1 MTNRTV
7 VHGAIVEAASAVP
20 IDIAIEFKPGIP
32 GLTLLGIQDNAAVEL
47 RGIVRCA
54 LRARGYTLPRN
65 SGSIDVKPSPG
76 YSRAFS
82 GRIRD
87 AGSLALP
94 IALGILSASGQ
105 LDPTYIEDRL
115 FFGSLDFGGNVT
127 SCRGTIAVESL
138 CQELSLQ
145 GIVSAATPRGI
156 RPYHSSLH
164 SLDSISTDALSNP
177 EKLIGRTMPA
187 EPGQLSPVY
196 PPAAV
201 SAVAEALATHRPIL
215 IETDSPE
222 RAGEALRA
230 FFCVGESDESTLMR
244 DLARIGA
251 KGNVAVVPDV
261 GTASIACIVGGGR
274 PIQPGVI
281 STVSGG
287 AIVLGNIDQASTH
300 VLQSVAA
307 AIRQDT
313 VRIVRVDGT
322 IQFPSDAAL
331 VMTVREDRSKYA
343 LNAFERGLFP
353 KVEQPVVVD
362 ICQLEEGLSQIQA
375 HPGSLVAYRENV
387 EKRIEDSSLYVDA
400 TSKGGI
406 KVNYSV
412 DGEPKTVELVKQVY
426 EENDTLCIQ
435 AFDVTEGSD
444 SFGVLWSDVTV
455 NLDGPARG
463 DRTVYMKRSD
473 IDPLPG
479 ILMDSEV
486 FGTVIDGAGRGGYE
500 AVEVSSNAF
509 LSMRDLPE
517 FREMVVPAE
526 YKDIAI
532 AAGVKFAVVPAI
544 EAKDIALMPDGLVKV
559 GGHDYT
565 LYRGQTFEE
574 SQKVDVILNQYDEL
588 SVAPHRV
595 DCSPSTKKIIDS
607 LRLTTKSAASSGG
620 VVTME
625 RDVALPHVQSLK
637 HYPKS
642 RNTCSTALIAMP
654 QGGR

>member
-20 IDIAIEFKPGIP
+20 IDIVIEFKPGIP
-32 GLTLLGIQDNAAVEL
+32 GMTIMGIQDNAAVEL

-54 LRARGYTLPRN
+54 LRAQGYTLPRN
-65 SGSIDVKPSPG
+65 SGSIDVMPSPG
-76 YSRAFS
+76 YNRAFS

-105 LDPTYIEDRL
+105 LEPAYIEDKL

-127 SCRGTIAVESL
+127 SCRGTIAVENL

-156 RPYHSSLH
+156 RPYHSSLQ
-164 SLDSISTDALSNP
+164 SLDSISADALSNP

-187 EPGQLSPVY
+187 EPEQLSPIY

-201 SAVAEALATHRPIL
+201 SAVADALATHTPIL

-230 FFCVGESDESTLMR
+230 YFRVGESDEATLMR
-244 DLARIGA
+244 DLARAGT

-261 GTASIACIVGGGR
+261 GTASTAGIIGGGR
-274 PIQPGVI
+274 PILPGII

-287 AIVLGNIDQASTH
+287 AIVLGNIDRASSH
-300 VLQSVAA
+300 ILQCVAA
-307 AIRQDT
+307 ATRRDT
-313 VRIVRVDGT
+313 VSIVRVDGT
-322 IQFPSDAAL
+322 FQFPSDAAL

-343 LNAFERGLFP
+343 LKAFERGLFP

-362 ICQLEEGLSQIQA
+362 IDQLEEGLSQIQA
-375 HPGSLVAYRENV
+375 CPGSLVAYRESV

-444 SFGVLWSDVTV
+444 SFGALWSDVTV
-455 NLDGPARG
+455 NLDGPAQG
-463 DRTVYMKRSD
+463 DRTVYMKRSE

-486 FGTVIDGAGRGGYE
+486 FGSVIDGAGRGGYE
-500 AVEVSSNAF
+500 AVEISQNAF
-509 LSMRDLPE
+509 LSMRDLQE
-517 FREMVVPAE
+517 FREMVIPDE
-526 YKDIAI
+526 YKDIAV

-544 EAKDIALMPDGLVKV
+544 EAKDIALMSDGLVKV

-574 SQKVDVILNQYDEL
+574 SQKVDAILDQYDEL
-588 SVAPHRV
+588 SVAPHRL

-607 LRLTTKSAASSGG
+607 LRLTTKSTASPGG

-637 HYPKS
+637 H
-642 RNTCSTALIAMP
+642 
-654 QGGR
+654 

>member
-32 GLTLLGIQDNAAVEL
+32 GLTILGIQDNAAVEL

-54 LRARGYTLPRN
+54 LRAQGYTLPRN

-230 FFCVGESDESTLMR
+230 FFRVGESDEVTLMR
-244 DLARIGA
+244 DLARAGA
-251 KGNVAVVPDV
+251 KGSVAVVPDV
-261 GTASIACIVGGGR
+261 GTASIAGIVGGGR
-274 PIQPGVI
+274 PILPGII

-287 AIVLGNIDQASTH
+287 AIVLGNIDQASSH
-300 VLQSVAA
+300 VLQCVAA

-313 VRIVRVDGT
+313 VSIVRVDGT
-322 IQFPSDAAL
+322 FQFPSDVAL
-331 VMTVREDRSKYA
+331 VMTVREDRSKCA
-343 LNAFERGLFP
+343 LKAFERGLFP

-362 ICQLEEGLSQIQA
+362 IDQLEEGLSQILA

-412 DGEPKTVELVKQVY
+412 DGEPKTVELVKQIY

-444 SFGVLWSDVTV
+444 SFGALWSDVTV
-455 NLDGPARG
+455 NLDGPAQG

-486 FGTVIDGAGRGGYE
+486 FGSVIDGAGRGGYE

-526 YKDIAI
+526 YKDIAV

-544 EAKDIALMPDGLVKV
+544 EAKDIALMPDGLVNV

-574 SQKVDVILNQYDEL
+574 SQKVDAILDQYDEL

-607 LRLTTKSAASSGG
+607 LRLTTKSTASSGG

-625 RDVALPHVQSLK
+625 RDVVLPHVQSLK
-637 HYPKS
+637 H
-642 RNTCSTALIAMP
+642 
-654 QGGR
+654 

>member
-32 GLTLLGIQDNAAVEL
+32 GMTILGIQDNAAVEL
-47 RGIVRCA
+47 RSIVRCA
-54 LRARGYTLPRN
+54 LRAQGYTLPRN
-65 SGSIDVKPSPG
+65 SGSIDVKPSTG

-105 LDPTYIEDRL
+105 LEPAYIEDKL

-127 SCRGTIAVESL
+127 SCRGTIAVENL

-156 RPYHSSLH
+156 RPYHSSLQ
-164 SLDSISTDALSNP
+164 SLDSISTDALSNS

-187 EPGQLSPVY
+187 EPEQLSPIY

-201 SAVAEALATHRPIL
+201 SAVADALATHTPIL

-230 FFCVGESDESTLMR
+230 FFRVGESDEATLMR
-244 DLARIGA
+244 DLARAGA

-261 GTASIACIVGGGR
+261 GTASTAGIIGGGR
-274 PIQPGVI
+274 PILPGII

-287 AIVLGNIDQASTH
+287 AIVLGNIDQASSH
-300 VLQSVAA
+300 ILQCVAA
-307 AIRQDT
+307 ATRRDT
-313 VRIVRVDGT
+313 VSIVRVDGT
-322 IQFPSDAAL
+322 FQFPSDAAL

-343 LNAFERGLFP
+343 LKAFEKGLFP
-353 KVEQPVVVD
+353 RVEQPVVVEID
-362 ICQLEEGLSQIQA
+362 QLEEGLSQIQA
-375 HPGSLVAYRENV
+375 CPGSLVAYRENV

-444 SFGVLWSDVTV
+444 TFGALWSDVTV

-486 FGTVIDGAGRGGYE
+486 FGAVIDGAGRGGYE
-500 AVEVSSNAF
+500 AVEVSPNAF
-509 LSMRDLPE
+509 LSMRDLQE
-517 FREMVVPAE
+517 FREMVIPAE

-544 EAKDIALMPDGLVKV
+544 EAKDIALMSDGLVKV

-574 SQKVDVILNQYDEL
+574 SQKVDAILDQYDEL
-588 SVAPHRV
+588 SVAP
-595 DCSPSTKKIIDS
+595 
-607 LRLTTKSAASSGG
+607 
-620 VVTME
+620 
-625 RDVALPHVQSLK
+625 
-637 HYPKS
+637 
-642 RNTCSTALIAMP
+642 P
-654 QGGR
+654 QGRLQPKHQEDNRLAPAYD

>member
-32 GLTLLGIQDNAAVEL
+32 GMTILGIQDNAAVEL

-54 LRARGYTLPRN
+54 LRAQGYTLPRN
-65 SGSIDVKPSPG
+65 SGSIDVMPSPG
-76 YSRAFS
+76 YNRAFS

-105 LDPTYIEDRL
+105 LEPAYIEDKL

-127 SCRGTIAVESL
+127 SCRGTIAVENL
-138 CQELSLQ
+138 CRELSLQ

-156 RPYHSSLH
+156 RPYHSSLQ

-177 EKLIGRTMPA
+177 EKLIGRTMSA
-187 EPGQLSPVY
+187 EPEQLSPIY
-196 PPAAV
+196 PPAVV
-201 SAVAEALATHRPIL
+201 SAVADALATHTPIL

-230 FFCVGESDESTLMR
+230 FFRVGESDEATLMR
-244 DLARIGA
+244 DLARAGT

-261 GTASIACIVGGGR
+261 GTASIAGIVGGGR
-274 PIQPGVI
+274 PILPGVI
-281 STVSGG
+281 STASGG
-287 AIVLGNIDQASTH
+287 AIVLGNIDQASSH
-300 VLQSVAA
+300 ILQCVAA
-307 AIRQDT
+307 ATRRDT
-313 VRIVRVDGT
+313 VSIVRVDGT
-322 IQFPSDAAL
+322 FQFPSDAAL

-343 LNAFERGLFP
+343 LKAFEKGLFP
-353 KVEQPVVVD
+353 KVEQPVVVEID
-362 ICQLEEGLSQIQA
+362 QLEEGLSQIQA
-375 HPGSLVAYRENV
+375 CPGSLVAYRENV

-412 DGEPKTVELVKQVY
+412 DGEPKTVELVKQIY

-444 SFGVLWSDVTV
+444 SFGALWSDVTV
-455 NLDGPARG
+455 NLDGPAQG

-486 FGTVIDGAGRGGYE
+486 FGTVIDGAGRGGCE

-532 AAGVKFAVVPAI
+532 AAGVMFAVVPAI
-544 EAKDIALMPDGLVKV
+544 EAKDIALMSDGLVKV

-574 SQKVDVILNQYDEL
+574 SQKVDAILDQYDEL
-588 SVAPHRV
+588 SVAPHRL

-607 LRLTTKSAASSGG
+607 LRLTTKSTASSGG

-625 RDVALPHVQSLK
+625 RDVTLPHVQSLK
-637 HYPKS
+637 H
-642 RNTCSTALIAMP
+642 
-654 QGGR
+654 

>member
-7 VHGAIVEAASAVP
+7 VHGAIVEAASVVP

-32 GLTLLGIQDNAAVEL
+32 GMTIMGIQDNAAVEL

-54 LRARGYTLPRN
+54 LRAQGYTLPRN
-65 SGSIDVKPSPG
+65 SGSIDVMPSPG
-76 YSRAFS
+76 YNRAFS

-105 LDPTYIEDRL
+105 LDPAYIEDKL

-127 SCRGTIAVESL
+127 SCRGTIAVENL

-156 RPYHSSLH
+156 RPYHSSLQ

-177 EKLIGRTMPA
+177 EKLIGRTMPT
-187 EPGQLSPVY
+187 EPEQLSPVY

-201 SAVAEALATHRPIL
+201 SAVADALATNTPIL

-230 FFCVGESDESTLMR
+230 FFRVGESDEATLMR
-244 DLARIGA
+244 DLARAGA

-261 GTASIACIVGGGR
+261 GTASIAGIVGGGR
-274 PIQPGVI
+274 PILPGII

-287 AIVLGNIDQASTH
+287 AIVLGNIDQASSH
-300 VLQSVAA
+300 ILQCVAA
-307 AIRQDT
+307 ATRRDT
-313 VRIVRVDGT
+313 VSIVRVDGT
-322 IQFPSDAAL
+322 FQFPSDAAL

-343 LNAFERGLFP
+343 LKAFEKGLFP

-362 ICQLEEGLSQIQA
+362 IDQLEEGLSQIQA
-375 HPGSLVAYRENV
+375 CPGSLVAYRENV

-444 SFGVLWSDVTV
+444 SFGALWSDVTV
-455 NLDGPARG
+455 NLDGPAQG
-463 DRTVYMKRSD
+463 DRTVYMKRSE

-486 FGTVIDGAGRGGYE
+486 FGSVIDGAGRGGYE
-500 AVEVSSNAF
+500 AVEISPNAF
-509 LSMRDLPE
+509 LSMRDLQE
-517 FREMVVPAE
+517 FREMVIPAE
-526 YKDIAI
+526 CKDIAV

-544 EAKDIALMPDGLVKV
+544 EAKDIALMPDGLVRV

-574 SQKVDVILNQYDEL
+574 SQKVDAILDQYDEL
-588 SVAPHRV
+588 SVAPHRL

-607 LRLTTKSAASSGG
+607 LRLTTKSTASSGG

-637 HYPKS
+637 H
-642 RNTCSTALIAMP
+642 
-654 QGGR
+654 

>member
-20 IDIAIEFKPGIP
+20 IDIAIEFKQGIP
-32 GLTLLGIQDNAAVEL
+32 GLTILGIQDNAAVEL

-54 LRARGYTLPRN
+54 LRAQGYTLPRN

-105 LDPTYIEDRL
+105 LDPAYIEGKL

-138 CQELSLQ
+138 CRELSLQ

-156 RPYHSSLH
+156 RSYHSSLQ

-187 EPGQLSPVY
+187 EPEQLSPIY
-196 PPAAV
+196 PPAVV
-201 SAVAEALATHRPIL
+201 SAVADALATHTPIL

-230 FFCVGESDESTLMR
+230 FFRVGESDEATLMR
-244 DLARIGA
+244 DLARAGT

-261 GTASIACIVGGGR
+261 GTASIAGIVGGGR
-274 PIQPGVI
+274 PILPGVI
-281 STVSGG
+281 STASGG
-287 AIVLGNIDQASTH
+287 AIVLGNIDQASSH
-300 VLQSVAA
+300 ILQCVAA
-307 AIRQDT
+307 ATRRDT
-313 VRIVRVDGT
+313 VSIVRVDGT
-322 IQFPSDAAL
+322 FQFPSDAAL

-343 LNAFERGLFP
+343 LKAFEKGLFP
-353 KVEQPVVVD
+353 KIEQPVVVEID
-362 ICQLEEGLSQIQA
+362 QLEEGLSQIQA
-375 HPGSLVAYRENV
+375 CPGSLVAYRENV

-412 DGEPKTVELVKQVY
+412 DGEPKTVELVKQIY

-444 SFGVLWSDVTV
+444 SFGALWSDVTV
-455 NLDGPARG
+455 NLDGPAQG

-486 FGTVIDGAGRGGYE
+486 FGTVIDGAGRGGCE

-526 YKDIAI
+526 YKDIAV

-544 EAKDIALMPDGLVKV
+544 EAKDIALMSDGLVKV

-574 SQKVDVILNQYDEL
+574 SQKVDAILDQYDEL

-607 LRLTTKSAASSGG
+607 LRLTTKSTASSGG

-637 HYPKS
+637 H
-642 RNTCSTALIAMP
+642 
-654 QGGR
+654 

>member
-32 GLTLLGIQDNAAVEL
+32 GMTILGIQDNAAVEL

-54 LRARGYTLPRN
+54 LRAQGYTLPRN
-65 SGSIDVKPSPG
+65 SGSIEVMPSPG
-76 YSRAFS
+76 YNRAFS

-105 LDPTYIEDRL
+105 LEPAYIEDKL

-127 SCRGTIAVESL
+127 SCRGTIAVENL

-156 RPYHSSLH
+156 RPYHSSLQ

-187 EPGQLSPVY
+187 EPEQLSPFY

-201 SAVAEALATHRPIL
+201 SAVADALATQTPIL

-230 FFCVGESDESTLMR
+230 FFRVGESDEATLMR
-244 DLARIGA
+244 DLARAGT

-261 GTASIACIVGGGR
+261 GTASTAGIIGGGR
-274 PIQPGVI
+274 PILPGII

-287 AIVLGNIDQASTH
+287 AIVLGNIDQASSH
-300 VLQSVAA
+300 ILQCVAA
-307 AIRQDT
+307 ATRRDT
-313 VRIVRVDGT
+313 VSIVRVDGT
-322 IQFPSDAAL
+322 FQFPSDAAL

-343 LNAFERGLFP
+343 LKAFERGLFP

-362 ICQLEEGLSQIQA
+362 IDQLEEGLSQILA

-412 DGEPKTVELVKQVY
+412 DGEPKTVELVKQIY

-444 SFGVLWSDVTV
+444 SFGALWSDVTV
-455 NLDGPARG
+455 NLDGPAQG

-486 FGTVIDGAGRGGYE
+486 FGSVIDGAGRGGYE

-526 YKDIAI
+526 YKDIAV
-532 AAGVKFAVVPAI
+532 AAGVKFAVVPAV
-544 EAKDIALMPDGLVKV
+544 EAKDIALMPDGLVNV

-574 SQKVDVILNQYDEL
+574 SQKVDAILDQYDEL

-607 LRLTTKSAASSGG
+607 LRLTTKSTASSGG

-625 RDVALPHVQSLK
+625 RDVVLPHVQSLK
-637 HYPKS
+637 H
-642 RNTCSTALIAMP
+642 
-654 QGGR
+654 

>member
-32 GLTLLGIQDNAAVEL
+32 GMTILGIQDNAAVEL

-54 LRARGYTLPRN
+54 LRAQGYTLPRN
-65 SGSIDVKPSPG
+65 SGTIDVMPSPG
-76 YSRAFS
+76 YNRAFS

-105 LDPTYIEDRL
+105 LEPAYIEDKL

-127 SCRGTIAVESL
+127 SCRGTIAVENL
-138 CQELSLQ
+138 CRELSLQ

-156 RPYHSSLH
+156 RPYHSSLQ

-187 EPGQLSPVY
+187 EPEQLSPIY
-196 PPAAV
+196 PPAVV
-201 SAVAEALATHRPIL
+201 SAVADALATHTPIL
-215 IETDSPE
+215 IETDSSE

-230 FFCVGESDESTLMR
+230 FFRVGESDEATLMR
-244 DLARIGA
+244 DLARAGT

-261 GTASIACIVGGGR
+261 GTASIAGIVGGGR
-274 PIQPGVI
+274 PILPGVI
-281 STVSGG
+281 STASGG
-287 AIVLGNIDQASTH
+287 AIVLGNIDQASSH
-300 VLQSVAA
+300 ILQCVAA
-307 AIRQDT
+307 ATRRDT
-313 VRIVRVDGT
+313 VSIVRVDGT
-322 IQFPSDAAL
+322 FQFPSDAAL

-343 LNAFERGLFP
+343 LKAFEKGLFP
-353 KVEQPVVVD
+353 KIEQPVVVEID
-362 ICQLEEGLSQIQA
+362 QLEEGLSQIQA
-375 HPGSLVAYRENV
+375 CPGSLVAYRENV

-412 DGEPKTVELVKQVY
+412 DGEPKTVELVKQIY

-444 SFGVLWSDVTV
+444 SFGSLWSDVTV
-455 NLDGPARG
+455 NLDGPAQG

-486 FGTVIDGAGRGGYE
+486 FGTVIDGAGRGGCE

-526 YKDIAI
+526 YKDIAV

-544 EAKDIALMPDGLVKV
+544 EAKDIALMSDGLVKV

-574 SQKVDVILNQYDEL
+574 SQKVDAILDQYDEL

-607 LRLTTKSAASSGG
+607 LRLTTKSTASPGG
-620 VVTME
+620 VVSME
-625 RDVALPHVQSLK
+625 RDVTLPHVQSLK
-637 HYPKS
+637 H
-642 RNTCSTALIAMP
+642 
-654 QGGR
+654 

>member
-20 IDIAIEFKPGIP
+20 IDIAVELKPGIP
-32 GLTLLGIQDNAAVEL
+32 GLTILGIQDNAAVEL

-54 LRARGYTLPRN
+54 LRAQGYTLPRN

-127 SCRGTIAVESL
+127 SCRGTIAVENL

-156 RPYHSSLH
+156 RPYHSSLQ

-187 EPGQLSPVY
+187 EPEQLSPVY

-230 FFCVGESDESTLMR
+230 FFRVGESDEATLMR
-244 DLARIGA
+244 DLARAGA
-251 KGNVAVVPDV
+251 KGNVAVVSDV
-261 GTASIACIVGGGR
+261 GTASIAGIIGGGR
-274 PIQPGVI
+274 PILPGII

-287 AIVLGNIDQASTH
+287 AIVLGNIDQASSH
-300 VLQSVAA
+300 ILQCVAA
-307 AIRQDT
+307 ATRRDT
-313 VRIVRVDGT
+313 VSIVRVDGT
-322 IQFPSDAAL
+322 FQFPSDAAL

-343 LNAFERGLFP
+343 LKAFERGLFP
-353 KVEQPVVVD
+353 KVEQPVFVD
-362 ICQLEEGLSQIQA
+362 IDQLEEGLSQILA

-412 DGEPKTVELVKQVY
+412 DGEPKTVELVKQIY

-444 SFGVLWSDVTV
+444 SFGALWSDVTV
-455 NLDGPARG
+455 NLDGPAQG

-486 FGTVIDGAGRGGYE
+486 FGSVIDGAGRGGYE

-526 YKDIAI
+526 YKDIAV
-532 AAGVKFAVVPAI
+532 ATGVKFAVVPAI
-544 EAKDIALMPDGLVKV
+544 EAKDIALMPDGLVNV

-574 SQKVDVILNQYDEL
+574 SQKVDAILDQYDEL

-607 LRLTTKSAASSGG
+607 LRLTTKSTASSGG

-625 RDVALPHVQSLK
+625 RDVVLPHVQSLK
-637 HYPKS
+637 H
-642 RNTCSTALIAMP
+642 
-654 QGGR
+654 

>member
-32 GLTLLGIQDNAAVEL
+32 GMTILGIQDNAAVEL

-54 LRARGYTLPRN
+54 LRAQGYTLPRN
-65 SGSIDVKPSPG
+65 SGSIDVMPSPG
-76 YSRAFS
+76 YNRAFS

-105 LDPTYIEDRL
+105 LEPAYIEDKL

-127 SCRGTIAVESL
+127 SCRGTIAVEKL
-138 CQELSLQ
+138 CRELSLQ

-156 RPYHSSLH
+156 RPYHSSLQ

-187 EPGQLSPVY
+187 EPEQLSPIY
-196 PPAAV
+196 PPAVV
-201 SAVAEALATHRPIL
+201 SAVADALATHTPIL

-230 FFCVGESDESTLMR
+230 FFRVGESDEATLMR
-244 DLARIGA
+244 DLARAGT

-261 GTASIACIVGGGR
+261 GTASIAGIVGGGR
-274 PIQPGVI
+274 PILPGVI
-281 STVSGG
+281 STASGG
-287 AIVLGNIDQASTH
+287 AIVLGNIDQASSH
-300 VLQSVAA
+300 ILQCVAA
-307 AIRQDT
+307 ATRRDT
-313 VRIVRVDGT
+313 VSIVRVDGT
-322 IQFPSDAAL
+322 FQFPSDAAL

-343 LNAFERGLFP
+343 LKAFEKGLFP
-353 KVEQPVVVD
+353 KVEQPVVVEID
-362 ICQLEEGLSQIQA
+362 QLEEGLSQIQA
-375 HPGSLVAYRENV
+375 CPGSLVDYRENV

-426 EENDTLCIQ
+426 KENDTLCIQ
-435 AFDVTEGSD
+435 AFDVTEGSE
-444 SFGVLWSDVTV
+444 SFGALWSDVTV
-455 NLDGPARG
+455 NLDGPAQG

-486 FGTVIDGAGRGGYE
+486 FGTVIDGAGRGGCE

-532 AAGVKFAVVPAI
+532 AAGVMFAVVPAI

-574 SQKVDVILNQYDEL
+574 SQKVDAILDQYDEL
-588 SVAPHRV
+588 SVAPHRL

-607 LRLTTKSAASSGG
+607 LRLTTKSTASSGG

-625 RDVALPHVQSLK
+625 RDVTLPHVQSLK
-637 HYPKS
+637 H
-642 RNTCSTALIAMP
+642 
-654 QGGR
+654 

>member
-32 GLTLLGIQDNAAVEL
+32 GMTILGIQDNAAVEM

-54 LRARGYTLPRN
+54 LRAQGYTLPRD
-65 SGSIDVKPSPG
+65 SGSIDVIPSPG
-76 YSRAFS
+76 YSRALS

-105 LDPTYIEDRL
+105 LDPAYIEDRL

-127 SCRGTIAVESL
+127 SCRGTIAVENL

-156 RPYHSSLH
+156 RPYHSSLQ

-177 EKLIGRTMPA
+177 EKFIGRTMPA
-187 EPGQLSPVY
+187 EPEQLSPIY

-201 SAVAEALATHRPIL
+201 SAVADALATHTPIL

-230 FFCVGESDESTLMR
+230 FFRVGESDEATLMR
-244 DLARIGA
+244 DLARAGA

-261 GTASIACIVGGGR
+261 GTASTAGIIGGGR
-274 PIQPGVI
+274 PILPGII

-287 AIVLGNIDQASTH
+287 AIVLGNIDQASSH
-300 VLQSVAA
+300 ILQCVAA
-307 AIRQDT
+307 ATRRDT
-313 VRIVRVDGT
+313 VSIVRVDGT
-322 IQFPSDAAL
+322 FQFPSDAAL

-343 LNAFERGLFP
+343 LKAFERGLFP
-353 KVEQPVVVD
+353 RVEQPVVVEID
-362 ICQLEEGLSQIQA
+362 QLEEGLSQIQA
-375 HPGSLVAYRENV
+375 CPGSLVAYRENV

-444 SFGVLWSDVTV
+444 SFGALWSDVTV
-455 NLDGPARG
+455 NLDGPAQG

-486 FGTVIDGAGRGGYE
+486 FGTVVDGAGRGGCE

-517 FREMVVPAE
+517 FREMVVSAE

-544 EAKDIALMPDGLVKV
+544 EAKDIALMSDGLVKV

-565 LYRGQTFEE
+565 LYRGQTFQE
-574 SQKVDVILNQYDEL
+574 SQKVDAILDLYDEL

-607 LRLTTKSAASSGG
+607 LRLTTKSTASSGG

-625 RDVALPHVQSLK
+625 RDVVLPHVQSLK
-637 HYPKS
+637 H
-642 RNTCSTALIAMP
+642 
-654 QGGR
+654 

>member
-20 IDIAIEFKPGIP
+20 VDIAIEFKPGIP
-32 GLTLLGIQDNAAVEL
+32 GMTLLGIQDNAAVEL

-54 LRARGYTLPRN
+54 LRAQGYTLPRN

-127 SCRGTIAVESL
+127 SCRGTIAVENL

-156 RPYHSSLH
+156 RSYHSSLQ
-164 SLDSISTDALSNP
+164 SLDSISTDALGNP

-230 FFCVGESDESTLMR
+230 FFCVGESDEATLMR
-244 DLARIGA
+244 DLARAGT

-261 GTASIACIVGGGR
+261 GTASIAGIVGGGR
-274 PIQPGVI
+274 PILPGVI

-287 AIVLGNIDQASTH
+287 AIVLGNIDQASSH

-322 IQFPSDAAL
+322 VRFPSDAAL
-331 VMTVREDRSKYA
+331 VMTVREDRSNYA
-343 LNAFERGLFP
+343 LKAFEKGLFP
-353 KVEQPVVVD
+353 KIEQPVVVD

-375 HPGSLVAYRENV
+375 CPGSLVAYRENV

-444 SFGVLWSDVTV
+444 SFGALWSDVTV
-455 NLDGPARG
+455 NLDGPAQG

-500 AVEVSSNAF
+500 AVEISSNAF

-517 FREMVVPAE
+517 FREMVIPFE
-526 YKDIAI
+526 YKDIAV

-544 EAKDIALMPDGLVKV
+544 EAKDIALMSDGLVSV

-574 SQKVDVILNQYDEL
+574 SQKVDAILDQYDEL
-588 SVAPHRV
+588 SVAPHRL

-607 LRLTTKSAASSGG
+607 LRLTTKSTASPGG

-637 HYPKS
+637 H
-642 RNTCSTALIAMP
+642 
-654 QGGR
+654 

>member
-32 GLTLLGIQDNAAVEL
+32 GMTILGIQDNAAVEL

-54 LRARGYTLPRN
+54 LRAQGYTLPRN
-65 SGSIDVKPSPG
+65 SGSIDVMPSPG
-76 YSRAFS
+76 YNRAFS
-82 GRIRD
+82 GRILD

-105 LDPTYIEDRL
+105 LEPAYIEDKL

-127 SCRGTIAVESL
+127 SCRGTIAVENL

-156 RPYHSSLH
+156 RPYQSSLQ

-187 EPGQLSPVY
+187 EPEQLSPIY

-201 SAVAEALATHRPIL
+201 SAVADALATHTPIL

-230 FFCVGESDESTLMR
+230 YFRVGESDEATLMR
-244 DLARIGA
+244 DLARAGT

-261 GTASIACIVGGGR
+261 GTASIAGIVGGGR
-274 PIQPGVI
+274 PILPGII
-281 STVSGG
+281 STASGG
-287 AIVLGNIDQASTH
+287 AIVLGNIDQASSH
-300 VLQSVAA
+300 ILQCVAA
-307 AIRQDT
+307 ATRRDT
-313 VRIVRVDGT
+313 VSIVRVDGT
-322 IQFPSDAAL
+322 FQFPSDVAL

-343 LNAFERGLFP
+343 LKAFEKGLFP
-353 KVEQPVVVD
+353 KVEQPVVVKID
-362 ICQLEEGLSQIQA
+362 QLEEGLSQIQA
-375 HPGSLVAYRENV
+375 CPGSLVAYRENV

-412 DGEPKTVELVKQVY
+412 DGEPKTVELVKQIY

-444 SFGVLWSDVTV
+444 SFGALWSDVTV
-455 NLDGPARG
+455 NLDGPAQG

-500 AVEVSSNAF
+500 AVEISSNAF

-517 FREMVVPAE
+517 FREMVIPSE
-526 YKDIAI
+526 YKDIAV
-532 AAGVKFAVVPAI
+532 AAGVNFAVVPAI
-544 EAKDIALMPDGLVKV
+544 EAKDIALMSDGLVKV

-565 LYRGQTFEE
+565 LYRGQTFKE
-574 SQKVDVILNQYDEL
+574 SQKVDAILDQYDEL
-588 SVAPHRV
+588 SVAPHRL

-607 LRLTTKSAASSGG
+607 LRLTTKSTASPGG

-637 HYPKS
+637 H
-642 RNTCSTALIAMP
+642 
-654 QGGR
+654 

>member
-7 VHGAIVEAASAVP
+7 VHGTIVEAASAVP

-32 GLTLLGIQDNAAVEL
+32 GMTILGIQDNAAVEL

-54 LRARGYTLPRN
+54 LRAQGYTLPRN
-65 SGSIDVKPSPG
+65 SGSIDVMPSPG
-76 YSRAFS
+76 YNRAFS

-105 LDPTYIEDRL
+105 LEPAYIEDKL

-127 SCRGTIAVESL
+127 SCRGTIAVENL

-156 RPYHSSLH
+156 RSYHSSLQ

-177 EKLIGRTMPA
+177 GKLTGRTMPA
-187 EPGQLSPVY
+187 EPEQLSPIY

-201 SAVAEALATHRPIL
+201 SAVADALATHTPIL

-230 FFCVGESDESTLMR
+230 FFRVGESDEATLMR
-244 DLARIGA
+244 DLARAGA

-261 GTASIACIVGGGR
+261 GTASTAGIIGGGR
-274 PIQPGVI
+274 PILPGII

-287 AIVLGNIDQASTH
+287 AIVLGNIDQASSH
-300 VLQSVAA
+300 ILQCVAA
-307 AIRQDT
+307 ATRRDT
-313 VRIVRVDGT
+313 VSIVRVDGT
-322 IQFPSDAAL
+322 FQFPSDAAL

-343 LNAFERGLFP
+343 LKAFEKGLFP
-353 KVEQPVVVD
+353 KVEQPVVVEID
-362 ICQLEEGLSQIQA
+362 QLEEGLSQIQA
-375 HPGSLVAYRENV
+375 CPGSLVAYRENV

-412 DGEPKTVELVKQVY
+412 DGEPKTVELVKQIY

-444 SFGVLWSDVTV
+444 SFGALWSDVTV
-455 NLDGPARG
+455 NLDGPAQG
-463 DRTVYMKRSD
+463 DRTVYMKRSE

-486 FGTVIDGAGRGGYE
+486 FGSVLNGAGRGGYE
-500 AVEVSSNAF
+500 AVEISPNAF

-517 FREMVVPAE
+517 FREMVIPAE
-526 YKDIAI
+526 YKNIAV

-544 EAKDIALMPDGLVKV
+544 EAKDIALMSDGLVKV

-574 SQKVDVILNQYDEL
+574 SQKVDAILDQYDEL
-588 SVAPHRV
+588 SVAPHRL

-607 LRLTTKSAASSGG
+607 LRLTTKSTASPGS

-637 HYPKS
+637 H
-642 RNTCSTALIAMP
+642 
-654 QGGR
+654 

>member
-32 GLTLLGIQDNAAVEL
+32 GMTILGIQDNAAVEL

-54 LRARGYTLPRN
+54 LRAQGYTLPRN
-65 SGSIDVKPSPG
+65 SGSIDVMPSPG
-76 YSRAFS
+76 YNRAFS

-105 LDPTYIEDRL
+105 LEPAYIEDKL

-127 SCRGTIAVESL
+127 SCRGTIAVENL

-156 RPYHSSLH
+156 RPYQSSLQ

-187 EPGQLSPVY
+187 EPEQLSPIY

-201 SAVAEALATHRPIL
+201 SAVADALATHTPIL

-230 FFCVGESDESTLMR
+230 YFRVGESDEATLMR
-244 DLARIGA
+244 DLARAGT

-261 GTASIACIVGGGR
+261 GTASIAGIVGGGR
-274 PIQPGVI
+274 PILPGII
-281 STVSGG
+281 STASGG
-287 AIVLGNIDQASTH
+287 AIVLGNIDQASSH
-300 VLQSVAA
+300 ILQCVAA
-307 AIRQDT
+307 ATRRDT
-313 VRIVRVDGT
+313 VSIVRVDGT
-322 IQFPSDAAL
+322 FQFPSDAAL

-343 LNAFERGLFP
+343 LKAFEKGLFP
-353 KVEQPVVVD
+353 KVEQPVVVEID
-362 ICQLEEGLSQIQA
+362 QLEEGLSQIQA
-375 HPGSLVAYRENV
+375 CPGSLVAYRENV

-406 KVNYSV
+406 KVNYSI
-412 DGEPKTVELVKQVY
+412 DGEPKTVELVKQIY

-444 SFGVLWSDVTV
+444 SFGALWSDVTV
-455 NLDGPARG
+455 NLDGPAQG

-500 AVEVSSNAF
+500 AVEISSNAF

-544 EAKDIALMPDGLVKV
+544 EAKDIALMSDGLVRV

-565 LYRGQTFEE
+565 LYRGQTFQE
-574 SQKVDVILNQYDEL
+574 SQKVDAILDQYDEL
-588 SVAPHRV
+588 NVAPHRV

-607 LRLTTKSAASSGG
+607 LRLTTKSTASSGG

-637 HYPKS
+637 H
-642 RNTCSTALIAMP
+642 
-654 QGGR
+654 

>member
-32 GLTLLGIQDNAAVEL
+32 GMTILGIQDNAAVEL

-54 LRARGYTLPRN
+54 LRAQGYTLPRN
-65 SGSIDVKPSPG
+65 SGSIEVMPSPG
-76 YSRAFS
+76 YNRAFS

-105 LDPTYIEDRL
+105 LEPAYIEDKL

-127 SCRGTIAVESL
+127 SCRGTIAVENL

-156 RPYHSSLH
+156 RPYHSSLQ

-187 EPGQLSPVY
+187 EPEQLSPIY

-201 SAVAEALATHRPIL
+201 SAVADALATHTPIL

-230 FFCVGESDESTLMR
+230 FFRVGESDEATLMR
-244 DLARIGA
+244 DLARAGA

-261 GTASIACIVGGGR
+261 GTASIAGIIGGGR
-274 PIQPGVI
+274 PILPGII

-287 AIVLGNIDQASTH
+287 AIVLGNIDQASSH
-300 VLQSVAA
+300 ILQCVAA
-307 AIRQDT
+307 ATRRDT
-313 VRIVRVDGT
+313 VSIVRVDGT
-322 IQFPSDAAL
+322 FQFPSDAAL

-343 LNAFERGLFP
+343 LKAFERGLFP

-362 ICQLEEGLSQIQA
+362 IDQLEEGLSQILA

-412 DGEPKTVELVKQVY
+412 DGEPKTVELVKQIY

-444 SFGVLWSDVTV
+444 SFGALWSDVTV
-455 NLDGPARG
+455 NLDGPAQG

-486 FGTVIDGAGRGGYE
+486 FGSVIDGAGRGGYE

-526 YKDIAI
+526 YKDIAV

-544 EAKDIALMPDGLVKV
+544 EAKDIALMPDGLVNV

-574 SQKVDVILNQYDEL
+574 SQKVDAILDQYDEL

-607 LRLTTKSAASSGG
+607 LRLATKSTASSGG

-625 RDVALPHVQSLK
+625 RDVVLPHVQSLK
-637 HYPKS
+637 H
-642 RNTCSTALIAMP
+642 
-654 QGGR
+654 

>member
-20 IDIAIEFKPGIP
+20 VDIAIEFKPGIP
-32 GLTLLGIQDNAAVEL
+32 GMTILGIQDNAAVEL

-54 LRARGYTLPRN
+54 LRAQGYTLPRN
-65 SGSIDVKPSPG
+65 SGSIDVMPSPG
-76 YSRAFS
+76 YNRAFS

-105 LDPTYIEDRL
+105 LEPAYIEDKL

-127 SCRGTIAVESL
+127 SCRGTIAVENL

-156 RPYHSSLH
+156 RPYQSSLQ

-187 EPGQLSPVY
+187 EPEQLSPVY

-201 SAVAEALATHRPIL
+201 SAVADALATHTPIL

-230 FFCVGESDESTLMR
+230 YFRVGESDEATLMR
-244 DLARIGA
+244 DLARAGT

-261 GTASIACIVGGGR
+261 GTASIAGIVGGGR
-274 PIQPGVI
+274 PILPGII
-281 STVSGG
+281 STASGG
-287 AIVLGNIDQASTH
+287 AIVLGNIDQASSH
-300 VLQSVAA
+300 ILQCVAA
-307 AIRQDT
+307 ATRRDT
-313 VRIVRVDGT
+313 VSIVRVDGT
-322 IQFPSDAAL
+322 FQFPSDAAL

-343 LNAFERGLFP
+343 LKAFEKGLFP
-353 KVEQPVVVD
+353 KVEQPVVVEID
-362 ICQLEEGLSQIQA
+362 QLEEGLSQIQA
-375 HPGSLVAYRENV
+375 CPGSLVAYRENV

-412 DGEPKTVELVKQVY
+412 DGEPKTVELVKQIY

-444 SFGVLWSDVTV
+444 SFGALWSDVTV
-455 NLDGPARG
+455 NLDGPAQG

-500 AVEVSSNAF
+500 AVEISSNAF

-544 EAKDIALMPDGLVKV
+544 EAKDIALMSDGLVKV

-565 LYRGQTFEE
+565 LYRGQTFQE
-574 SQKVDVILNQYDEL
+574 SQKVDAILDQYDEL
-588 SVAPHRV
+588 NVAPHRL

-607 LRLTTKSAASSGG
+607 LRLTTKSTASPGG

-637 HYPKS
+637 H
-642 RNTCSTALIAMP
+642 
-654 QGGR
+654 

>member
-32 GLTLLGIQDNAAVEL
+32 GMTILGIQDNAAVEL
-47 RGIVRCA
+47 RGIVRCV
-54 LRARGYTLPRN
+54 LRAQGYTLPRN
-65 SGSIDVKPSPG
+65 SGSIDVMPSPG
-76 YSRAFS
+76 YNRAFS

-105 LDPTYIEDRL
+105 LEPAYIEDKL

-127 SCRGTIAVESL
+127 SCRGTIAVENL
-138 CQELSLQ
+138 CRELSLQ

-156 RPYHSSLH
+156 RPYHSSLQ

-177 EKLIGRTMPA
+177 VKLIGRTMPA
-187 EPGQLSPVY
+187 EPEQLSPIY
-196 PPAAV
+196 PPAVV
-201 SAVAEALATHRPIL
+201 SAVADALATHTPIL

-230 FFCVGESDESTLMR
+230 FFRVGESDEATLMR
-244 DLARIGA
+244 DLARAGT

-261 GTASIACIVGGGR
+261 GTASIAGIVGGGR
-274 PIQPGVI
+274 PILPGVI
-281 STVSGG
+281 STASGG
-287 AIVLGNIDQASTH
+287 AIVLGNIDQASSH
-300 VLQSVAA
+300 ILQCVAA
-307 AIRQDT
+307 ATRRDT
-313 VRIVRVDGT
+313 VSIVRVDGT
-322 IQFPSDAAL
+322 FQFPSDAAL

-343 LNAFERGLFP
+343 LKAFEKGLFP
-353 KVEQPVVVD
+353 KIEQPVVVEID
-362 ICQLEEGLSQIQA
+362 QLEEGLSQIQA
-375 HPGSLVAYRENV
+375 CPGSLVAYRENV

-444 SFGVLWSDVTV
+444 SFGALWSDVTV
-455 NLDGPARG
+455 NLDGPAQG

-526 YKDIAI
+526 YKDIAV

-544 EAKDIALMPDGLVKV
+544 EAKDIALMSDGLVKV

-574 SQKVDVILNQYDEL
+574 SQKVDAILDQYDEL

-607 LRLTTKSAASSGG
+607 LRLTTKSTASSGG

-637 HYPKS
+637 H
-642 RNTCSTALIAMP
+642 
-654 QGGR
+654 

>member
-32 GLTLLGIQDNAAVEL
+32 GLTILGIQDNAAVEL

-54 LRARGYTLPRN
+54 LRAQGYTLPRN

-230 FFCVGESDESTLMR
+230 FFRVGESDEATLMR
-244 DLARIGA
+244 DLARAGA

-261 GTASIACIVGGGR
+261 GTASIAGIVGGGR
-274 PIQPGVI
+274 PILPGII

-287 AIVLGNIDQASTH
+287 AIVLGNIDQASSH
-300 VLQSVAA
+300 VLQCVAA

-313 VRIVRVDGT
+313 VSIVRVDGT
-322 IQFPSDAAL
+322 VRFPSDAAL

-343 LNAFERGLFP
+343 LKAFERGLFP
-353 KVEQPVVVD
+353 RVEQPVVVD
-362 ICQLEEGLSQIQA
+362 IDQLEEGLSQILA
-375 HPGSLVAYRENV
+375 HPGSLVAYRENA

-444 SFGVLWSDVTV
+444 SFGALWSDVTV
-455 NLDGPARG
+455 NLDGPAQG

-486 FGTVIDGAGRGGYE
+486 FGSVIDGAGRGGYE

-526 YKDIAI
+526 YKDIAV

-544 EAKDIALMPDGLVKV
+544 EAKDIALMPDGLVNV

-574 SQKVDVILNQYDEL
+574 SQKVDAILDQYDEL

-607 LRLTTKSAASSGG
+607 LRLTTKSTASSGG

-625 RDVALPHVQSLK
+625 RDVVLPHVQSLK
-637 HYPKS
+637 H
-642 RNTCSTALIAMP
+642 
-654 QGGR
+654 